1 MDFVLFPR
9 DLLENTTKCSDLKIM
24 RRSRD
29 GTKTYATCGP
39 VKMSGTSSVV
49 ANGDIEVT
57 FTFGYDGSKSIKGIQ
72 ETLQM
77 HGVGTPEIF
86 AFPDDVCYNNSFYT
100 ILINA
105 MACRLAILKILVPH
119 VSEGYTLKTIKN
131 ATCSIIEKLSVDT
144 QARQHVY
151 DLVSEHPY
159 TRFNNYYD
167 EIDIKPILEFAQK
180 TPRISADIKK
190 FIQLQEEYEGL
201 APGF

>member
-1 MDFVLFPR
+1 MDSVLFPR
-9 DLLENTTKCSDLKIM
+9 ALLENATKCSDLKVM

-39 VKMSGTSSVV
+39 VKMCGTSSIDG
-49 ANGDIEVT
+49 NGNTTVS
-57 FTFGYDGSKSIKGIQ
+57 FTFGYDGGSQSIKGIK

-86 AFPDDVCYNNSFYT
+86 TFPTDMCYNTSFYT

-131 ATCSIIEKLSVDT
+131 ATCSIIEGLSVET
-144 QARQHVY
+144 QEGKNVY
-151 DLVSEHPY
+151 HLVSEHRY
-159 TRFNNYYD
+159 TQFNHSEVD
-167 EIDIKPILEFAQK
+167 MEPIMKFAQK
-180 TPRISADIKK
+180 APRMSSDIKK